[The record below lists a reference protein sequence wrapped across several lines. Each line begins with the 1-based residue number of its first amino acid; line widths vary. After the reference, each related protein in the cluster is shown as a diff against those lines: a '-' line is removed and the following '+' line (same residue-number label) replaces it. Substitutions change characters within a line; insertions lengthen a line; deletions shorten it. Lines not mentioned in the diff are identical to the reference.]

1 MKLDGGLNIGGLIF
15 ERGNYDAENDV
26 LYLGRTPSNKAAR
39 GEGTIEGHGVHFDD
53 DDRVIRLTIINAKWL
68 LERDGY
74 LKITFPIPQEV
85 RISPEAMAPAFDLVK
100 NKAAA

>member
-1 MKLDGGLNIGGLIF
+1 MKLDPGLDIGGLIF

-26 LYLGRTPSNKAAR
+26 LYLGRTESNKAVW
-39 GEGTIEGHGVHFDD
+39 GEETIEGHGVHFNDEGG
-53 DDRVIRLTIINAKWL
+53 VIRLTIINAKWL

-85 RISPEAMAPAFDLVK
+85 RVSPEAMAPAFDLVK
-100 NKAAA
+100 AKAAA